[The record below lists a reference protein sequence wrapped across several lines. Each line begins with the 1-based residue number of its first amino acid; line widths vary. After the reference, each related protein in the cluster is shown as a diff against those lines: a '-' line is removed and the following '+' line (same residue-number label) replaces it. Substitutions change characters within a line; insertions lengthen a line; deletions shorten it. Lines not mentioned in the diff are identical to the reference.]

1 VTRAAIHADSILNRL
16 DELWRTLAAAEE
28 TELLRACAMTLLV
41 FTEGPPN
48 DAALAG
54 SLAELMLAHP
64 FRAVVIGRIQD
75 EGRRLEAEVTARCS
89 LAHSRRTR
97 ICCEQIEIGATAEA
111 LSDLAP
117 VVRGLTVADLP
128 VVAWLRDAGA
138 LGRPCGELV
147 SLADKLI
154 LDSTPIGNWQVMLR
168 SARALLRQDAA
179 LADLAWTRLTP
190 WRLALAEVL
199 EVFDDPDQEAQAG
212 AVEHIELQHAP
223 PAPPSTAVYL
233 AAWLRLRLPGAP
245 SVTFA
250 PVTSGE
256 GLRAVRLYAPG
267 STLAFECSSELLS
280 HFPGTSRLEYLLAE
294 ELSLTAPD
302 PAFEAALALSLD

>member
-1 VTRAAIHADSILNRL
+1 MTRAAIDADSILKRL

-64 FRAVVIGRIQD
+64 FRAIVIGRIQD
-75 EGRRLEAEVTARCS
+75 GGRRLEAEVTARCS
-89 LAHSRRTR
+89 LAHGRRTR
-97 ICCEQIEIGATAEA
+97 ICCEQIEIGATALA

-117 VVRGLTVADLP
+117 IVRGLTVADLP

-138 LGRPCGELV
+138 LEQPCGELV
-147 SLADKLI
+147 SFADKLI
-154 LDSTPIGNWQVMLR
+154 LDSTAEGNWQVMLR

-190 WRLALAEVL
+190 WRLALAEV
-199 EVFDDPDQEAQAG
+199 FDDPDRAAKAG
-212 AVEHIELQHAP
+212 AIERIELQHAP
-223 PAPPSTAVYL
+223 PAPPSTAIYL

-245 SVTFA
+245 AVTFA
-250 PVTSGE
+250 PVPSGE
-256 GLRAVRLYAPG
+256 GLCAVRLYAPG
-267 STLAFECSSELLS
+267 SGLAFECGTELLS

-294 ELSLTAPD
+294 ELSLMAPD
-302 PAFEAALALSLD
+302 PAFEAVLAASLG